1 MSSPASVGDAEFLRS
16 AFREL
21 HGPRLHGFA
30 LLVALG
36 DARRAERAA
45 AQALAAGAKQVD
57 ILRHP
62 ERAAAWLRARTLR
75 DLQGRQWLGGGPS
88 PDVRRNVL
96 ATLGTD
102 APAFAGMSALS
113 PRERAA
119 LVVTAVERFDPIDVE
134 TILGASPSATR
145 KAVTRAR
152 SRYLEAVLRLPEGE
166 TTLVAGALSQRVR
179 EVVDRALGNMAD
191 PEPGP
196 VQRRRRTR
204 DRSAQ

>member
-1 MSSPASVGDAEFLRS
+1 MSSSASAGDAEFLRS

-45 AQALAAGAKQVD
+45 AQALGAGAKQVE

-75 DLQGRQWLGGGPS
+75 DLQGRSWGGGGPTL
-88 PDVRRNVL
+88 DVRRNVL

-102 APAFAGMSALS
+102 DVAFAAMSVLS
-113 PRERAA
+113 PRDRAA
-119 LVVTAVERFDPIDVE
+119 LVATAVEGFDPIDVE
-134 TILGASPSATR
+134 TILGTNPGATR
-145 KAVTRAR
+145 KAVVRAR
-152 SRYLEAVLRLPEGE
+152 THYLDGVLSLPPGEARL
-166 TTLVAGALSQRVR
+166 VRGALSQRVR
-179 EVVDRALGNMAD
+179 EVVARALGTTED
-191 PEPGP
+191 EEPGP